1 METDCMRT
9 RQTGVTL
16 KELLTVIVI
25 LGVLSA
31 IAVPSYRNYL
41 IRTNRSDAKSA
52 LMQLQANQEKFYIQN
67 NEYTDD
73 LTTKSPNGLGM
84 SELTANRY
92 YTLAVDLDDDLQGYT
107 ATATPTAEGGQDSDK
122 QCGVF
127 SINDAGARSVTGT
140 SDNAFCWK

>member
-1 METDCMRT
+1 MDRMRT

-16 KELLTVIVI
+16 MELLTVIVI
-25 LGVLSA
+25 LGVISA

-41 IRTNRSDAKSA
+41 VRTNRSDAKSA
-52 LMQLQANQEKFYIQN
+52 LMQIQANQEKFYIQN

-92 YTLAVDLDDDLQGYT
+92 YRLEVKLDPDTQGYT
-107 ATATPTAEGGQDSDK
+107 ATATPTEEGGQDDDK

-127 SINDAGARSVTGT
+127 SINDAGARGVTGT
-140 SDNAFCWK
+140 SSNAFCWK